1 MTERGENEKEK
12 GEGRVKGETGQRRK
26 DRREGGGKGKGEEQ
40 EERALREES

>member
-26 DRREGGGKGKGEEQ
+26 RTEEREEGRAKGKNKRG
-40 EERALREES
+40 L